1 MKHEKIS
8 IKWKIFFY
16 LLVFTG
22 ILLTVLWLVQICY
35 LDKFYKKIKS
45 QEALKL
51 TSEVIAV
58 LQSDSQNIE
67 EQIDALAAQN
77 NMIVFVTDTDGNT
90 IYSAEYIPN
99 SRLCE
104 MPQEMIQK
112 LYEDARSRGGST
124 KLEFEGDI
132 GKNDFQNPQDVMS
145 PDAAE
150 ATGAGNTLD
159 AADGTRA
166 GAENAPDAAADA
178 AGAENAP
185 DAADGAEQEAVGM
198 PVENGFMQNHG
209 QERIESVIYV
219 NVVSIDGSERI
230 LFVNAQLTPVDA
242 TVNTLRAELVWITVI
257 MIVLSLGIAL
267 LISRKVSRSLI
278 GLNASAKEMAGGNF
292 DVHFDGTDYR
302 EVAELSDTLNM
313 TARELGKSERLR
325 RELIANVSHDLR
337 TPLTMIIAYAEV
349 MRDLPGEN
357 SPENVQVVI
366 DEAERL
372 TNLVNDMLDISKLQ
386 AGVLKK
392 NATIYNLTESIQ
404 SVFARYNK
412 LKEQDGY
419 KIDFSYDQMVMV
431 EADEYKIF
439 QVIYNLVNN
448 AINYTGDDKQ
458 IWVRQIVREDGY
470 VRIEVTDSGEGIAPE
485 ALPYVWDRYYKVD
498 KTHKRAVM
506 GTGLGLSI
514 VKNILELHDARY
526 GVESE
531 VGKGSTFWFEL
542 KVYQIV

>member
-1 MKHEKIS
+1 
-8 IKWKIFFY
+8 
-16 LLVFTG
+16 
-22 ILLTVLWLVQICY
+22 
-35 LDKFYKKIKS
+35 
-45 QEALKL
+45 
-51 TSEVIAV
+51 
-58 LQSDSQNIE
+58 
-67 EQIDALAAQN
+67 
-77 NMIVFVTDTDGNT
+77 
-90 IYSAEYIPN
+90 
-99 SRLCE
+99 
-104 MPQEMIQK
+104 MP
-112 LYEDARSRGGST
+112 A
-124 KLEFEGDI
+124 
-132 GKNDFQNPQDVMS
+132 
-145 PDAAE
+145 
-150 ATGAGNTLD
+150 
-159 AADGTRA
+159 
-166 GAENAPDAAADA
+166 
-178 AGAENAP
+178 
-185 DAADGAEQEAVGM
+185 
-198 PVENGFMQNHG
+198 ENGFMQNHG

-219 NVVSIDGSERI
+219 NVVSIDGNERI

-386 AGVLKK
+386 AGVLEK
-392 NATIYNLTESIQ
+392 NATVYNLTESIQ

-419 KIDFSYDQMVMV
+419 KIDFSYGQMVMV

>member
-1 MKHEKIS
+1 
-8 IKWKIFFY
+8 
-16 LLVFTG
+16 
-22 ILLTVLWLVQICY
+22 
-35 LDKFYKKIKS
+35 
-45 QEALKL
+45 
-51 TSEVIAV
+51 
-58 LQSDSQNIE
+58 
-67 EQIDALAAQN
+67 
-77 NMIVFVTDTDGNT
+77 
-90 IYSAEYIPN
+90 
-99 SRLCE
+99 
-104 MPQEMIQK
+104 
-112 LYEDARSRGGST
+112 
-124 KLEFEGDI
+124 
-132 GKNDFQNPQDVMS
+132 
-145 PDAAE
+145 
-150 ATGAGNTLD
+150 
-159 AADGTRA
+159 
-166 GAENAPDAAADA
+166 
-178 AGAENAP
+178 
-185 DAADGAEQEAVGM
+185 
-198 PVENGFMQNHG
+198 
-209 QERIESVIYV
+209 
-219 NVVSIDGSERI
+219 
-230 LFVNAQLTPVDA
+230 
-242 TVNTLRAELVWITVI
+242 
-257 MIVLSLGIAL
+257 
-267 LISRKVSRSLI
+267 
-278 GLNASAKEMAGGNF
+278 
-292 DVHFDGTDYR
+292 
-302 EVAELSDTLNM
+302 
-313 TARELGKSERLR
+313 
-325 RELIANVSHDLR
+325 
-337 TPLTMIIAYAEV
+337 MIIAYAEV

-386 AGVLKK
+386 AGVLEK
-392 NATIYNLTESIQ
+392 NVTVYNLTESIQ

-485 ALPYVWDRYYKVD
+485 ALPYVWDRYYKGD

-542 KVYQIV
+542 KVYQSV

>member
-45 QEALKL
+45 QEALEL

-145 PDAAE
+145 PDAAD

-357 SPENVQVVI
+357 SSENVQVVI

-386 AGVLKK
+386 AGVLEK
-392 NATIYNLTESIQ
+392 NATVYNLTESIQ

-506 GTGLGLSI
+506 GNGLGLSI

-542 KVYQIV
+542 KVYQII

>member
-45 QEALKL
+45 QEALEL

-104 MPQEMIQK
+104 MPQDMIQK

-145 PDAAE
+145 PDAAD

-357 SPENVQVVI
+357 SSENVQVVI

-386 AGVLKK
+386 AGVLEK
-392 NATIYNLTESIQ
+392 NATVYNLTESIQ

-506 GTGLGLSI
+506 GNGLGLSI

-542 KVYQIV
+542 KVYQII

>member
-45 QEALKL
+45 QEALEL

-67 EQIDALAAQN
+67 EQIDALTAQN

-112 LYEDARSRGGST
+112 LYEDAKSKGGST

-132 GKNDFQNPQDVMS
+132 GKNDFQNPQDVINPS
-145 PDAAE
+145 
-150 ATGAGNTLD
+150 T
-159 AADGTRA
+159 
-166 GAENAPDAAADA
+166 AADA
-178 AGAENAP
+178 AR
-185 DAADGAEQEAVGM
+185 M
-198 PVENGFMQNHG
+198 PAENGFMQNHG

-219 NVVSIDGSERI
+219 NVVSIDGNERI

-242 TVNTLRAELVWITVI
+242 TVNTLRVELVWITVI

-386 AGVLKK
+386 AGVLEK
-392 NATIYNLTESIQ
+392 NATVYNLTESIQ